1 MSSGLLAGWLDDLSR
16 VDEDVPDAERIDRIR
31 RLEELKSAA
40 AAAQARITVAFD
52 RSQRAEQE
60 AAGVAARKLGSGV
73 AAQVALARRDSPAK
87 GGQHLGLARAL
98 VHEMPHTLAAL
109 QRGEISEW
117 RATLLVRETACLSRA
132 DRSTVDAELGTR
144 PGGLG
149 ALGDRAAGEAA
160 RRIAYRLDPRAF
172 TDRARKAESDRRV
185 TSRPAPDTMALV
197 TALLPAKQGVAVFAA
212 LTRHADSLRSQGDA
226 RTRGQLMADT
236 LVERVTGQATA
247 TAVPVEVEVVMTD
260 QALLGDDAEPA
271 FVESYGPVPAPLA
284 REDLSDLPE
293 EVSAWLRRL
302 FVDPDSGALVALE
315 SRRRLFEGSLRRLV
329 ILRDQRCRTPW
340 CDAPVRHVDHAWS
353 AARGGGTTAANA
365 QGLCEACN
373 LVKETEA
380 WRTATRPDGSV
391 VTQTP
396 TGHRYVSH
404 PPPQPGR
411 GTGPPRRPGTGTG
424 PPRRPAAERPTPTR
438 AEIFFRDIVLTA

>member
-1 MSSGLLAGWLDDLSR
+1 MSDSGLLMSSGLLAGWLDDLSR

-60 AAGVAARKLGSGV
+60 AAGVAAKKLGSGV

-260 QALLGDDAEPA
+260 QALLVTTPSPRSSKAT
-271 FVESYGPVPAPLA
+271 APFP
-284 REDLSDLPE
+284 RPSPGRT
-293 EVSAWLRRL
+293 SATC
-302 FVDPDSGALVALE
+302 
-315 SRRRLFEGSLRRLV
+315 RRRSAPGYAGSSS
-329 ILRDQRCRTPW
+329 I
-340 CDAPVRHVDHAWS
+340 
-353 AARGGGTTAANA
+353 
-365 QGLCEACN
+365 
-373 LVKETEA
+373 
-380 WRTATRPDGSV
+380 RTAGRWWRWSPGAGSS
-391 VTQTP
+391 
-396 TGHRYVSH
+396 RAVS
-404 PPPQPGR
+404 G
-411 GTGPPRRPGTGTG
+411 GS
-424 PPRRPAAERPTPTR
+424 
-438 AEIFFRDIVLTA
+438 